1 MNASSREVRVN
12 ASGIVLGLVLL
23 VGTGCAGKGE
33 RIDVMMP
40 GKWTGAAVSA
50 STGPRIAVLPFD
62 DQRPMQMYLG
72 QRDHFWG
79 GESYFDL
86 PSGSVSRA
94 SALALV
100 DYLNRRGWRASMAA
114 TPGADDADVTITG
127 TVTDLS
133 INAKSGFMHT
143 DISAKNS
150 LSFQIKNHSDGTV
163 VRERVSGSATDQVFW
178 FDQEDAQALFSE
190 LLESNFQKFMTDVQ
204 VSGRAVRLR

>member
-1 MNASSREVRVN
+1 MIGSLREVGVN
-12 ASGIVLGLVLL
+12 ASVIVLSLVLWVL
-23 VGTGCAGKGE
+23 TGCAGKGE

-40 GKWTGAAVSA
+40 GKWTVAAASA

-62 DQRPMQMYLG
+62 DQRPTQVHLG

-100 DYLNRRGWRASMAA
+100 DYLNRRGWRASMAT

-133 INAKSGFMHT
+133 VNAKSGFMHT

-150 LSFQIKNHSDGTV
+150 LSFQIKNHRDGTV

-190 LLESNFQKFMTDVQ
+190 LLESNFQKFMTDVHID
-204 VSGRAVRLR
+204 GRAVRLR